1 MQTVLTI
8 LSTIAIMANTLSSE
22 AKPVEMTYITSPD
35 TETVSSGITPTSF
48 SKIVSFDRTVFDF
61 GDILLSDG
69 PVKCSFTAKNIS
81 SKPIVIY
88 NVVSSCG
95 CTEVKWTREPI
106 LPGKT
111 GRISA
116 TYSNDE
122 GAYPFDKTLTVYIS
136 DIKKPIILRLR
147 GVSHSKKL
155 SLNQMYGTAFGD
167 LAFKDADIKCGNLE
181 QGQQKSGEVTIAN
194 LGSNPAK
201 ISFDDVTPGLKLIVS
216 PNPIPSRSTAK
227 MTYTITA
234 SKDKWGRNYYYATP
248 LVDGKSYKAT
258 VTDSAEEEADS
269 ERGAMNATDL
279 NPLLGEGKSQ
289 IGIWAFTKENFG
301 DLSQDEID
309 NGSEPLFSAS
319 TCSFGKMK
327 RGKTIDAV
335 FKGSNQGKNTFVVHK
350 VDSDSPN
357 TYNYYFPNVK
367 PGANAHCKVRFSTAN
382 LPKGETLVILT
393 LTTNSPLRPVIN
405 LYITGW
411 II

>member
-1 MQTVLTI
+1 MHTVLTI
-8 LSTIAIMANTLSSE
+8 LSAISIMANTSTFEVKTIGMLEVS
-22 AKPVEMTYITSPD
+22 TSD
-35 TETVSSGITPTSF
+35 TESISKGVEPTSF
-48 SKIVSFDRTVFDF
+48 SRIISFDRTVFDF

-69 PVKCSFTAKNIS
+69 PVRCSFIAKNIS

-88 NVVSSCG
+88 NVISSCG
-95 CTEVKWTREPI
+95 CTEVKWSREPI

-111 GRISA
+111 GKISA

-122 GAYPFDKTLTVYIS
+122 GAYPFDKTLTVYVS

-147 GVSHSKKL
+147 GVSHNKKL

-181 QGQQKSGEVTIAN
+181 QGQEKSSEVTIAN
-194 LGSNPAK
+194 LGGNPIK
-201 ISFDDVTPGLKLIVS
+201 ISFENITTGLKLTVN
-216 PNPIPSRSTAK
+216 PNPIPAKSTAK
-227 MTYTITA
+227 MTYTIT
-234 SKDKWGRNYYYATP
+234 SSREKWGRNYYYATP
-248 LVDGKSYKAT
+248 LVDGKSYKAI
-258 VTDSAEEEADS
+258 VTDSGKEETDS

-279 NPLLGEGKSQ
+279 NPQLGKGKSQ

-301 DLSQDEID
+301 DLTQDQID
-309 NGSEPLFSAS
+309 NGSEPIFSAS
-319 TCSFGKMK
+319 NCSFGKMK

-335 FKGSNQGKNTFVVHK
+335 FNVTNQGKSTLIVHK
-350 VDSDSPN
+350 VDSDNPS
-357 TYNYYFPNVK
+357 TYNYYFPNLK
-367 PGANAHCKVRFSTAN
+367 PGAKGHYRLRLSTAN

-405 LYITGW
+405 LYITGF